1 MKGNIRVFCCLR
13 PLNEKEVVEKE
24 RNVPSSLDESTIEH
38 PWKDDKAKQHMYDRV
53 FDGYATQDDYLVQ
66 SAVDGY
72 NVYIFVYR
80 QTRSRKTFTI
90 YGSEINPRIVKF
102 VN

>member
-1 MKGNIRVFCCLR
+1 MSETPSRSPLGNSFVIMDMKGNIRVFCCLR

-53 FDGYATQDDYLVQ
+53 FDGYATQDDVFEDIRASL
-66 SAVDGY
+66 
-72 NVYIFVYR
+72 
-80 QTRSRKTFTI
+80 I
-90 YGSEINPRIVKF
+90 YFR
-102 VN
+102 